1 LRREEQRKSEKERGD
16 ERRGDERGDLSLFDD
31 SVFGWKSV
39 RIKVKNYYQQTC
51 RLQTAVYTVFLPF
64 SVTRGGD
71 AEEDI

>member
-1 LRREEQRKSEKERGD
+1 VRKREERRGEERREERS
-16 ERRGDERGDLSLFDD
+16 LSFDD

-39 RIKVKNYYQQTC
+39 RKKVKNYYQQTC
-51 RLQTAVYTVFLPF
+51 RLQTAVYTVYLPF